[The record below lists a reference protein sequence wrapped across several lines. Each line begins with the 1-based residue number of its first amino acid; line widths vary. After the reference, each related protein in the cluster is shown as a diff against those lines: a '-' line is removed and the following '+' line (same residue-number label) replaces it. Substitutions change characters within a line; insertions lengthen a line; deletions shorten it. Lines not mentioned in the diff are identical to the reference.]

1 MVVSL
6 SLRLKLVMDA
16 TFSALERRGARSP
29 LTTQERPYPTELTY
43 FTNSEGFTAV
53 FPASWCGTKLKK
65 PNQGINLRINLT
77 LILMSKEVSLVNQQE
92 KMARAKAFTYERL
105 KTALEDFEQVDEY
118 SFASLENIEGED
130 WWTVVSIVAKKNYDI
145 DNALEEFEIK
155 KETKRKRQEEKE
167 KKEKKKTSK
176 S

>member
-1 MVVSL
+1 
-6 SLRLKLVMDA
+6 
-16 TFSALERRGARSP
+16 
-29 LTTQERPYPTELTY
+29 
-43 FTNSEGFTAV
+43 
-53 FPASWCGTKLKK
+53 
-65 PNQGINLRINLT
+65 
-77 LILMSKEVSLVNQQE
+77 
-92 KMARAKAFTYERL
+92 MARAKALTYERL

-176 S
+176 SQSFFYIFFRKKLENFQKKFKKFLKLS

>member
-1 MVVSL
+1 
-6 SLRLKLVMDA
+6 
-16 TFSALERRGARSP
+16 
-29 LTTQERPYPTELTY
+29 
-43 FTNSEGFTAV
+43 
-53 FPASWCGTKLKK
+53 
-65 PNQGINLRINLT
+65 
-77 LILMSKEVSLVNQQE
+77 
-92 KMARAKAFTYERL
+92 MARAKALTYERL

-145 DNALEEFEIK
+145 DEALEEFEIK

-176 S
+176 SQSFFYIFLEKNQKIFRKNLKNS

>member
-1 MVVSL
+1 
-6 SLRLKLVMDA
+6 
-16 TFSALERRGARSP
+16 
-29 LTTQERPYPTELTY
+29 
-43 FTNSEGFTAV
+43 
-53 FPASWCGTKLKK
+53 
-65 PNQGINLRINLT
+65 
-77 LILMSKEVSLVNQQE
+77 
-92 KMARAKAFTYERL
+92 MARAKALTYERL

-145 DNALEEFEIK
+145 DEALEEFEIK

-176 S
+176 SQSFFYIFFQKKIRKFLEKIQKIPEIILKLFREIEIFLGNPKNLLSQIVDIYGGQCAHL

>member
-1 MVVSL
+1 M
-6 SLRLKLVMDA
+6 
-16 TFSALERRGARSP
+16 
-29 LTTQERPYPTELTY
+29 
-43 FTNSEGFTAV
+43 
-53 FPASWCGTKLKK
+53 
-65 PNQGINLRINLT
+65 
-77 LILMSKEVSLVNQQE
+77 NQQE
-92 KMARAKAFTYERL
+92 KMARAKALTYERL
-105 KTALEDFEQVDEY
+105 KAALGDFEQVDDY

-176 S
+176 SQSFFYIFFRKKMENFQKKFRKFLKLS

>member
-1 MVVSL
+1 
-6 SLRLKLVMDA
+6 
-16 TFSALERRGARSP
+16 
-29 LTTQERPYPTELTY
+29 
-43 FTNSEGFTAV
+43 
-53 FPASWCGTKLKK
+53 
-65 PNQGINLRINLT
+65 
-77 LILMSKEVSLVNQQE
+77 MSKEVSLVNQQE
-92 KMARAKAFTYERL
+92 KMARAKALTYERL

-145 DNALEEFEIK
+145 DEALEEFEIK

-176 S
+176 SQSFFYIFFQKKIRKFLEKIQKIPEIILKLSQKQRFFFQKNPKNLLVKLLTYMGSSAHTSNPILPTYQIFFST

>member
-1 MVVSL
+1 M
-6 SLRLKLVMDA
+6 
-16 TFSALERRGARSP
+16 
-29 LTTQERPYPTELTY
+29 
-43 FTNSEGFTAV
+43 
-53 FPASWCGTKLKK
+53 
-65 PNQGINLRINLT
+65 
-77 LILMSKEVSLVNQQE
+77 NQQE
-92 KMARAKAFTYERL
+92 KMARAKALTYERL
-105 KTALEDFEQVDEY
+105 KTALEDFEQVNEY

-145 DNALEEFEIK
+145 DEALEEFEIK

>member
-1 MVVSL
+1 
-6 SLRLKLVMDA
+6 
-16 TFSALERRGARSP
+16 
-29 LTTQERPYPTELTY
+29 
-43 FTNSEGFTAV
+43 
-53 FPASWCGTKLKK
+53 
-65 PNQGINLRINLT
+65 
-77 LILMSKEVSLVNQQE
+77 
-92 KMARAKAFTYERL
+92 MARAKALTYERL

-145 DNALEEFEIK
+145 DEALEEFEIK

-176 S
+176 SQSFFYIFFFQKKIRKFLEKIQKIPEIILKLFREIEIFFQKILKIY

>member
-1 MVVSL
+1 
-6 SLRLKLVMDA
+6 
-16 TFSALERRGARSP
+16 
-29 LTTQERPYPTELTY
+29 
-43 FTNSEGFTAV
+43 
-53 FPASWCGTKLKK
+53 
-65 PNQGINLRINLT
+65 
-77 LILMSKEVSLVNQQE
+77 MSKEVSLVNQQE
-92 KMARAKAFTYERL
+92 KMARAKALTYERL

-176 S
+176 SQSFFYIFFQKKIRKFLEKIQKIPEIILKLS

>member
-1 MVVSL
+1 
-6 SLRLKLVMDA
+6 
-16 TFSALERRGARSP
+16 
-29 LTTQERPYPTELTY
+29 
-43 FTNSEGFTAV
+43 
-53 FPASWCGTKLKK
+53 
-65 PNQGINLRINLT
+65 
-77 LILMSKEVSLVNQQE
+77 MSKEVSLVNQQE
-92 KMARAKAFTYERL
+92 KMTRAKALTYERL

-145 DNALEEFEIK
+145 DEALEEFEIK

-167 KKEKKKTSK
+167 RKEKKKTSK